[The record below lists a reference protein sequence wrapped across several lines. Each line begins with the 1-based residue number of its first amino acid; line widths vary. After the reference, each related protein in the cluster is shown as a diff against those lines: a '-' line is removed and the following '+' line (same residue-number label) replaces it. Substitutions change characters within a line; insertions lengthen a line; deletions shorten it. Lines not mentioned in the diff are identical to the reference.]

1 MQSQWSDD
9 AAETIVRHY
18 AAKGVDRD
26 LALRVYTSRLLGR
39 DKSLVLHGGGN
50 TSVKIRE
57 KNLFGEDE
65 TILYVKGSGWDLETI
80 EPQGFSPVRL
90 AHVLRLAELPA
101 LSDPEMVNQLVTH
114 MLKASAPAPSIET
127 ILHGLMPQK
136 FVDHT
141 HADAVLSVSNTKDGE
156 KRVREVYGKRCVVI
170 PYLMPGFD
178 LAQLCAREF
187 KRQST
192 PQTVGMVLLSH
203 GIFSFGETAREA
215 YERMIELV
223 TLAEKYLESKR
234 AWSVAPKDFASGTVD
249 ANAQTALRRKL
260 SDIAGSPLILKTVTN
275 ERTLAFAQHPRA
287 VTISQQGPATP
298 DHVIRTKRTPMLG
311 TDVGRYVAEYRRYF
325 GEHAPKA
332 KEPKTM
338 LDPAPR
344 VVLDPG
350 FGLAAA
356 GRTAKDAAIVDEIY
370 DHTIDVIL
378 RAEALGGF
386 QALPPKDI
394 FDVEYWDLEQAKL
407 KKGGKPPVFAGE
419 VTLVTGAAS
428 GIGKAAVAAFLARG
442 AAVVGLDLDAKI
454 ESLHARPDF
463 LGLRCDVTDEAQVGL
478 AIGRAVAAFGG
489 LDMLVLNA
497 GIFPASRKIAELPTD
512 EWRKSMTVNLDA
524 NLILLRACHPL
535 LKLAPRGGRVVVIG
549 SKNVPAPGP
558 GASAYSAAK
567 AALNQLA
574 RIAALEWGADRIR
587 INTLHPNA
595 VFDTGLWTEEV
606 LVQRAKNY
614 GMTVEEYKTNNVL
627 KTEVTSRDVAE
638 LAAEM
643 CGPLFSKTTGA
654 QVPVDGGNERV
665 I

>member
-1 MQSQWSDD
+1 MKSLWSDRE
-9 AAETIVRHY
+9 AEQFR
-18 AAKGVDRD
+18 GD
-26 LALRVYTSRLLGR
+26 LGQRVYTSRLLGR
-39 DKSLVLHGGGN
+39 DRSLVLHGGGN
-50 TSVKIRE
+50 TSVKIRQ
-57 KNLFGEDE
+57 KNLFGEEE

-80 EPQGFSPVRL
+80 EPQGFSPVLL
-90 AHVLRLAELPA
+90 AHVLRLAELPS
-101 LSDPEMVNQLVTH
+101 LSDPQMVNQLVTH
-114 MLKASAPAPSIET
+114 MLDASAPAPSIET

-141 HADAVLSVSNTKDGE
+141 HADAVLSVSNTRDGD
-156 KRVREVYGKRCVVI
+156 KRIREIYGKRCVVI

-178 LAQLCAREF
+178 LAQFCAKEF
-187 KRQST
+187 KRQGSAET
-192 PQTVGMVLLSH
+192 IGMVLLNH
-203 GIFSFGETAREA
+203 GIFSFGESAREA

-223 TLAEKYLESKR
+223 TLAEKYLESRR
-234 AWSVAPKDFASGTVD
+234 AWSIALNSSPHSTPHA
-249 ANAQTALRRKL
+249 AAQAGLRRRL
-260 SDIAGSPLILKTVTN
+260 SDTAGAPLIVRTVTN
-275 ERTLAFAQHPRA
+275 ERTLGFAAHPEIER
-287 VTISQQGPATP
+287 ISQQGPATP

-311 TDVGRYVAEYRRYF
+311 NDVSAYAEGYRRYF
-325 GEHAPKA
+325 DEHAARA
-332 KEPKTM
+332 KEPKTI

-344 VVLDPG
+344 VVLDPA

-386 QALPPKDI
+386 CALPAKDI

-407 KKGGKPPVFAGE
+407 KKGGKAPPFAGE
-419 VTLVTGAAS
+419 IALVTGSAS

-454 ESLHARPDF
+454 ESLHSRPDF
-463 LGLRCDVTDEAQVGL
+463 LGLRCDVTDDKQVGL
-478 AIGRAVAAFGG
+478 AIGRAVLAFGG

-497 GIFPASRKIAELPTD
+497 GIFTASRRIADLPTE
-512 EWRKSMTVNLDA
+512 EWRKAMNVNLDA
-524 NLILLRACHPL
+524 NLLLMRACHPL

-558 GASAYSAAK
+558 GASAYSASK

-574 RIAALEWGADRIR
+574 RIAALEWGADGIR
-587 INTLHPNA
+587 INTVHPNA
-595 VFDTGLWTEEV
+595 VFDTALWTEEV
-606 LVQRAKNY
+606 LAQRAQQY
-614 GMTVEEYKTNNVL
+614 AMTVEEYKTNNVL
-627 KTEVTSRDVAE
+627 RTQVGSRDVAE

-643 CGPLFSKTTGA
+643 CGPLFAKTTGA

>member
-1 MQSQWSDD
+1 MQSAWKD
-9 AAETIVRHY
+9 EE
-18 AAKGVDRD
+18 AKQYQGD
-26 LALRVYTSRLLGR
+26 LGLRVYTSRLLGR

-57 KNLFGEDE
+57 KNLFGEEE
-65 TILYVKGSGWDLETI
+65 TVLYVKGSGWDLETI

-90 AHVLRLAELPA
+90 AHVLRMAELPS
-101 LSDPEMVNQLVTH
+101 LSDPEMVNQLVTQ
-114 MLKASAPAPSIET
+114 MTKASAPAPSIET

-141 HADAVLSVSNTKDGE
+141 HADAVLSVTNTKDGE
-156 KRVREVYGKRCVVI
+156 KRIREIYGKRCVVI

-178 LAQLCAREF
+178 LARFCAKEF
-187 KRQST
+187 RAQGT
-192 PQTVGMVLLSH
+192 PETVGMVLLNH
-203 GIFSFGETAREA
+203 GIFSFGDTARES

-223 TLAEKYLESKR
+223 TLAEKYLDSKG
-234 AWSVAPKDFASGTVD
+234 AWAVRPKPSAPGAVD
-249 ANAQTALRRKL
+249 ANAQAGLRRRL
-260 SDIAGSPLILKTVTN
+260 SDTAGTPLLLKTVTN
-275 ERTLAFAQHPRA
+275 ERTLGFAQHPHA
-287 VTISQQGPATP
+287 STITQRGPATP

-311 TDVGRYVAEYRRYF
+311 TDVDRYVVEYKRYF
-325 GEHAPKA
+325 GAHAPKA

-338 LDPAPR
+338 LDAAPR

-356 GRTAKDAAIVDEIY
+356 GRTARDAAIVDEIY

-386 QALPPKDI
+386 EALPSQDI

-407 KKGGKPPVFAGE
+407 KKGGKALPFSGE
-419 VTLVTGAAS
+419 AALVTGAAS

-442 AAVVGLDLDAKI
+442 AAVVGLDLDAKVG
-454 ESLHARPDF
+454 SLHARADF
-463 LGLRCDVTDEAQVGL
+463 LGLRCDVTDDSAVRSALE
-478 AIGRAVAAFGG
+478 RAVLAFGG
-489 LDMLVLNA
+489 IDMMVLNA
-497 GIFPASRKIAELPTD
+497 GIFPASRRIAELSTE
-512 EWRKSMTVNLDA
+512 EWRRAMTVNLDA
-524 NLILLRACHPL
+524 NLVLMRAGHPF

-558 GASAYSAAK
+558 GASAYSASK
-567 AALNQLA
+567 AGLNQLA
-574 RIAALEWGADRIR
+574 RIAALEWGADGIR

-606 LVQRAKNY
+606 LAQRAKSY
-614 GMTVEEYKTNNVL
+614 GMTVEDYKKNNVL
-627 KTEVTSRDVAE
+627 RTEVRSLDVAE

-643 CGPLFSKTTGA
+643 CGPLFAKTTGA

>member
-1 MQSQWSDD
+1 MRSLWN
-9 AAETIVRHY
+9 
-18 AAKGVDRD
+18 D
-26 LALRVYTSRLLGR
+26 LEAREFQGDLGLRVYTSRLLGR

-57 KNLFGEDE
+57 KNLFGEEE

-156 KRVREVYGKRCVVI
+156 KRIREVYGKRCVVI

-178 LAQLCAREF
+178 LAQLCAKEF
-187 KRQST
+187 KHQST
-192 PQTVGMVLLSH
+192 PETVGMVLLNH

-249 ANAQTALRRKL
+249 ANAQAALRRKL

-275 ERTLAFAQHPRA
+275 ERTLAFARHPRA

-311 TDVGRYVAEYRRYF
+311 TDVCRYVAEYQRYF
-325 GEHAPKA
+325 AEHAPKA

-344 VVLDPG
+344 VVLDPR

-356 GRTAKDAAIVDEIY
+356 GRTAKDAVIVDEIY

-407 KKGGKPPVFAGE
+407 KKGGKPPPFAGE

-463 LGLRCDVTDEAQVGL
+463 LGLRCDVTDDAQVGF
-478 AIGRAVAAFGG
+478 AIGRAVVAFGG

-497 GIFPASRKIAELPTD
+497 GVFPASRKIAELPTD

-574 RIAALEWGADRIR
+574 RIAALEWGADGIR
-587 INTLHPNA
+587 INTVHPNA

>member
-1 MQSQWSDD
+1 
-9 AAETIVRHY
+9 
-18 AAKGVDRD
+18 
-26 LALRVYTSRLLGR
+26 
-39 DKSLVLHGGGN
+39 
-50 TSVKIRE
+50 
-57 KNLFGEDE
+57 
-65 TILYVKGSGWDLETI
+65 
-80 EPQGFSPVRL
+80 
-90 AHVLRLAELPA
+90 
-101 LSDPEMVNQLVTH
+101 
-114 MLKASAPAPSIET
+114 
-127 ILHGLMPQK
+127 
-136 FVDHT
+136 
-141 HADAVLSVSNTKDGE
+141 
-156 KRVREVYGKRCVVI
+156 
-170 PYLMPGFD
+170 
-178 LAQLCAREF
+178 
-187 KRQST
+187 
-192 PQTVGMVLLSH
+192 MVLLSH
-203 GIFSFGETAREA
+203 GIFSFGETARDA

-234 AWSVAPKDFASGTVD
+234 AWSVTPKDFASGTVD

-287 VTISQQGPATP
+287 ATITQQGPATP
-298 DHVIRTKRTPMLG
+298 DHVIRTKRTPMIG
-311 TDVGRYVAEYRRYF
+311 TDVARYVEEYNAYF
-325 GEHAPKA
+325 GQHAARA

-344 VVLDPG
+344 VVLDPD

-356 GRTAKDAAIVDEIY
+356 GRTAKDAAIVAEIY

-386 QALPPKDI
+386 RALPPKDI

-407 KKGGKPPVFAGE
+407 KKGGKPPGFAGE
-419 VTLVTGAAS
+419 VAFVTGAAS
-428 GIGKAAVAAFLARG
+428 GIGKSAVSAFLSRG
-442 AAVVGLDLDAKI
+442 AAVVGLDLDERI
-454 ESLHARPDF
+454 DSLHLRPDF
-463 LGLRCDVTDEAQVGL
+463 LGWRCDVTDESQVMI

-489 LDMLVLNA
+489 IDMLVLNA
-497 GIFPASRKIAELPTD
+497 GIFPATRKIAELPTE
-512 EWRKSMTVNLDA
+512 EWRRSMSVNLDA
-524 NLILLRACHPL
+524 NLVLMRACHPF

-606 LVQRAKNY
+606 LVQRARNY

>member
-1 MQSQWSDD
+1 MKSLWSDRE
-9 AAETIVRHY
+9 AEQFR
-18 AAKGVDRD
+18 GD
-26 LALRVYTSRLLGR
+26 LGLRVYTSRLLGR

-50 TSVKIRE
+50 TSVKIRQ
-57 KNLFGEDE
+57 KNLFGEEE

-80 EPQGFSPVRL
+80 EPQGFSPVLL
-90 AHVLRLAELPA
+90 AHVLRLAELPS
-101 LSDPEMVNQLVTH
+101 LSDPQMVNQLVTH
-114 MLKASAPAPSIET
+114 MLDASAPAPSIET

-141 HADAVLSVSNTKDGE
+141 HADAVLSVSNTRDGD
-156 KRVREVYGKRCVVI
+156 KRIREIYGRRCVVI
-170 PYLMPGFD
+170 PYLIPGFD
-178 LAQLCAREF
+178 LARFCAKEF
-187 KRQST
+187 KRQGSAET
-192 PQTVGMVLLSH
+192 IGMVLLHH
-203 GIFSFGETAREA
+203 GIFSFGETARES

-223 TLAEKYLESKR
+223 TLAEKYLDSKR
-234 AWSVAPKDFASGTVD
+234 AWSVSPNRFNAGKVD
-249 ANAQTALRRKL
+249 ANAQAGLRRRL
-260 SDIAGSPLILKTVTN
+260 SDTAGTPLILRTVVS
-275 ERTLAFAQHPRA
+275 ERTLGFAQHPELAR
-287 VTISQQGPATP
+287 ISQQGPATP

-311 TDVGRYVAEYRRYF
+311 TDVAGYAEAYRRYF
-325 GEHAPKA
+325 DEHAPRA
-332 KEPKTM
+332 KEPKTI

-344 VVLDPG
+344 VVLDPN

-356 GRTAKDAAIVDEIY
+356 GRTAKDAAIAAEIY
-370 DHTIDVIL
+370 DHTIDVTL
-378 RAEALGGF
+378 RGEALGGF
-386 QALPPKDI
+386 QALPAKDI

-407 KKGGKPPVFAGE
+407 KKGGKAPPFAGE
-419 VTLVTGAAS
+419 IALVTGAAS

-463 LGLRCDVTDEAQVGL
+463 LGVRCDVTDETQVRSALGKAVL
-478 AIGRAVAAFGG
+478 ALGG

-497 GIFPASRKIAELPTD
+497 GIFTASRRIADLPTE
-512 EWRKSMTVNLDA
+512 EWRKAMTVNLDA
-524 NLILLRACHPL
+524 NLLLMRACHPF

-558 GASAYSAAK
+558 GASAYSASK

-574 RIAALEWGADRIR
+574 RIAALEWGADGIR
-587 INTLHPNA
+587 VNTVHPNA

-606 LVQRAKNY
+606 LAQRAKQY
-614 GMTVEEYKTNNVL
+614 AMTVEEYKTNNVL
-627 KTEVTSRDVAE
+627 RTQVGSRDVAE

-643 CGPLFSKTTGA
+643 CGALFAKTTGA

>member
-1 MQSQWSDD
+1 MKSLWSDR
-9 AAETIVRHY
+9 E
-18 AAKGVDRD
+18 AKQFRGD
-26 LALRVYTSRLLGR
+26 LGLRVYTSRLLGR

-57 KNLFGEDE
+57 KNLFGEQE

-80 EPQGFSPVRL
+80 EPQGFSPVLL
-90 AHVLRLAELPA
+90 AHVLRLAQLPS

-114 MLKASAPAPSIET
+114 MLDASAPAPSIET

-141 HADAVLSVSNTKDGE
+141 HADAVLSVSNTRDGD
-156 KRVREVYGKRCVVI
+156 KRIREVYGNRCVVI

-178 LAQLCAREF
+178 LAQYCAKEF
-187 KRQST
+187 KRQGT
-192 PQTVGMVLLSH
+192 PETVGMVLLNH
-203 GIFSFGETAREA
+203 GIFSFGESAREA

-223 TLAEKYLESKR
+223 TLAEKYLESRR
-234 AWSVAPKDFASGTVD
+234 AWSIALESSPRSAPGAAAQAGLRHRISD
-249 ANAQTALRRKL
+249 A
-260 SDIAGSPLILKTVTN
+260 AGAPLIVRTVTN
-275 ERTLAFAQHPRA
+275 ERTLGFAAHPELAR
-287 VTISQQGPATP
+287 ISQEGPATP

-311 TDVGRYVAEYRRYF
+311 TDVAGYAEEYRRYF
-325 GEHAPKA
+325 DEYAPRA
-332 KEPKTM
+332 KESKTI

-344 VVLDPG
+344 VVLDPA

-356 GRTAKDAAIVDEIY
+356 GRTAKDAAIVAEIY
-370 DHTIDVIL
+370 EHTIDVIL
-378 RAEALGGF
+378 RGEALGGF
-386 QALPPKDI
+386 QALPAKDI

-407 KKGGKPPVFAGE
+407 KKGGKALPFAGE
-419 VTLVTGAAS
+419 IALVTGAAS
-428 GIGKAAVAAFLARG
+428 GIGRAAVAAFLARG
-442 AAVVGLDLDAKI
+442 AVVIGLDLDAKI
-454 ESLHARPDF
+454 ESLHSRGDF
-463 LGLRCDVTDEAQVGL
+463 LGVSCDVTDETQV
-478 AIGRAVAAFGG
+478 RAALGKAVLAFGG

-497 GIFPASRKIAELPTD
+497 GIFPASRKIVDLPT
-512 EWRKSMTVNLDA
+512 EELRKAMNVNLDA
-524 NLILLRACHPL
+524 NLLLMRACHPF

-558 GASAYSAAK
+558 GAAAYSASK

-587 INTLHPNA
+587 VNTVHPNA

-606 LVQRAKNY
+606 LAQRAKQY
-614 GMTVEEYKTNNVL
+614 AMTVEEYKTNNVL
-627 KTEVTSRDVAE
+627 KTQVGSRDVAE
-638 LAAEM
+638 LVAEM
-643 CGPLFSKTTGA
+643 CGALFAKTTGA

>member
-1 MQSQWSDD
+1 MKSLWSDRE
-9 AAETIVRHY
+9 AEQFR
-18 AAKGVDRD
+18 GD
-26 LALRVYTSRLLGR
+26 LGLRVYTSRLLGR

-57 KNLFGEDE
+57 KTLFGEEE

-80 EPQGFSPVRL
+80 EPQGFSPVLL
-90 AHVLRLAELPA
+90 AHVLRLAELPS

-114 MLKASAPAPSIET
+114 MLKAAAPAPSIET

-141 HADAVLSVSNTKDGE
+141 HADAVLSVTNTRDGE
-156 KRVREVYGKRCVVI
+156 KRIREIYGKRCVVI
-170 PYLMPGFD
+170 PYLIPGFD
-178 LAQLCAREF
+178 LAQFCAKEF
-187 KRQST
+187 RARGTKD
-192 PQTVGMVLLSH
+192 TVGMVLLNH
-203 GIFSFGETAREA
+203 GIFSFGETARES

-223 TLAEKYLESKR
+223 TLAEEYLDSKR
-234 AWSVAPKDFASGTVD
+234 AWSVSTNHFTAGTAD
-249 ANAQTALRRKL
+249 ANAQATLRRRL
-260 SDIAGSPLILKTVTN
+260 SDTAGAPLIRKTAIS
-275 ERTLAFAQHPRA
+275 ERTLGFAQHPEIAR
-287 VTISQQGPATP
+287 ISQQGPATP

-311 TDVGRYVAEYRRYF
+311 TDVDRYVAEYRRYF

-344 VVLDPG
+344 VVLDPA
-350 FGLAAA
+350 FGLATA
-356 GRTAKDAAIVDEIY
+356 GRTAKDTVIVEEIY

-386 QALPPKDI
+386 QALAPKDI

-407 KKGGKPPVFAGE
+407 KKGGKPQAFSGE
-419 VTLVTGAAS
+419 VALVTGAAS
-428 GIGKAAVAAFLARG
+428 GIGKAAVEAFLARG
-442 AAVVGLDLDAKI
+442 AAVAGLDVDPRI

-463 LGLRCDVTDEAQVGL
+463 VGLRCDVTDDKQVEL
-478 AIGRAVAAFGG
+478 AIGRAVMAFGG
-489 LDMLVLNA
+489 IDMLVLNA
-497 GIFPASRKIAELPTD
+497 GIFTASRKIADLPTE
-512 EWRKSMTVNLDA
+512 EWRKAMAVNLDA
-524 NLILLRACHPL
+524 NLLLMRICHPF
-535 LKLAPRGGRVVVIG
+535 LKLAPHGGRVVVIG

-558 GASAYSAAK
+558 GASAYSASK

-574 RIAALEWGADRIR
+574 RIAALEWGADGIR
-587 INTLHPNA
+587 INTVHPNA

-606 LVQRAKNY
+606 LLQRAKNY

-627 KTEVTSRDVAE
+627 KTQVGSRDVAE

-643 CGPLFSKTTGA
+643 CGPLFAKTTGA

>member
-1 MQSQWSDD
+1 MESLWKDG
-9 AAETIVRHY
+9 E
-18 AAKGVDRD
+18 AKQFHGD
-26 LALRVYTSRLLGR
+26 LGLRVYTSRLLGR

-57 KNLFGEDE
+57 KNLFGEEE
-65 TILYVKGSGWDLETI
+65 TVLYVKGSGWDLETI

-90 AHVLRLAELPA
+90 AHVLRLTELPA

-114 MLKASAPAPSIET
+114 MLKAFAPAPSIET
-127 ILHGLMPQK
+127 ILHGCLPWK

-141 HADAVLSVSNTKDGE
+141 HADAVLAVSNTGDGDS
-156 KRVREVYGKRCVVI
+156 RVREVYGKRCVVI

-178 LAQLCAREF
+178 LAQFCAKEF
-187 KRQST
+187 KKQGT
-192 PQTVGMVLLSH
+192 PDTIGMVLLNH
-203 GIFSFGETAREA
+203 GIFSFGETARES
-215 YERMIELV
+215 YERMIELA

-234 AWSVAPKDFASGTVD
+234 AWRVGTTLPRP
-249 ANAQTALRRKL
+249 AKAQAAAQADLRRRL
-260 SDIAGSPLILKTVTN
+260 SDVAGAPMIVRTVTS
-275 ERTLAFAQHPRA
+275 ERTLGFAQHPELGR
-287 VTISQQGPATP
+287 ISQQGPATP
-298 DHVIRTKRTPMLG
+298 DHVIRTKRAPMLG
-311 TDVGRYVAEYRRYF
+311 TDVAGYVESYRRYF
-325 GEHAPKA
+325 DEHAAKA
-332 KEPKTM
+332 KESKTI

-344 VVLDPG
+344 VVLDPA

-356 GRTAKDAAIVDEIY
+356 GRTAKDAAIVAEIY

-386 QALPPKDI
+386 QALPSKDI

-407 KKGGKPPVFAGE
+407 RKGGRPPAFAGE
-419 VTLVTGAAS
+419 IALITGAAS

-442 AAVVGLDLDAKI
+442 AAVVGLDLDPKI
-454 ESLHARPDF
+454 ESLHSRPDF
-463 LGLRCDVTDEAQVGL
+463 LGMRCDVTDEAKVRAALETAVL
-478 AIGRAVAAFGG
+478 AWGG

-497 GIFPASRKIAELPTD
+497 GIFPASRKIADLPTE
-512 EWRKSMTVNLDA
+512 EWRRAMTVNLDA
-524 NLILLRACHPL
+524 NLLLMRIGHPF

-558 GASAYSAAK
+558 GASAYSASK

-574 RIAALEWGADRIR
+574 RIAALEWGADGIR
-587 INTLHPNA
+587 VNTVHPNA

-606 LVQRAKNY
+606 LAQRAENY
-614 GMTVEEYKTNNVL
+614 GMTVEQYKTNNVL
-627 KTEVTSRDVAE
+627 HAEVTSRDVAE

-643 CGPLFSKTTGA
+643 CGPLFAKTTGA